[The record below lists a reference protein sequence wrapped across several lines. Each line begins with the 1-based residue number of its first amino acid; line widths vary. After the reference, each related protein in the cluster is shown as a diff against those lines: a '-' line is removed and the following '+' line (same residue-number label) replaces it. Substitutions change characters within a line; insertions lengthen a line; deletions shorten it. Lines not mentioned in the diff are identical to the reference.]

1 MRTVLHIC
9 HLKKHLLESFPQME
23 FMLVLRHITQEED
36 IIDLLDQAVIDLKA
50 ESPLKI
56 RANRLMF
63 TDTLVGILKSIHEV
77 HKEHTGVAAAVTVVA
92 APEPEEATPDFI
104 TIPLLEG

>member
-9 HLKKHLLESFPQME
+9 HLKKHLLESFPRMDY
-23 FMLVLRHITQEED
+23 MLVLRLVTQEED
-36 IIDLLDQAVIDLKA
+36 LIELLDQAVIDLKA

-56 RANRLMF
+56 RANRLML
-63 TDTLVGILKSIHEV
+63 TDTLVSILQSIHAV
-77 HKEHTGVAAAVTVVA
+77 HLEHTGVAAATVA
-92 APEPEEATPDFI
+92 APEPQEALPEFI

>member
-1 MRTVLHIC
+1 
-9 HLKKHLLESFPQME
+9 ME

-77 HKEHTGVAAAVTVVA
+77 HKEHTGVAAAVVA
-92 APEPEEATPDFI
+92 APEPEEAAPDFI